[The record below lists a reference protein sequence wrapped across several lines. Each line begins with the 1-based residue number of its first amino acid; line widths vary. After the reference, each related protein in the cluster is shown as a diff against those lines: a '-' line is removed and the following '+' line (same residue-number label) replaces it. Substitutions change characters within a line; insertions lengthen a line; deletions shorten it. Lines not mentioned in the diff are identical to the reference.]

1 MMEHFLGGDW
11 EITPA
16 GGVTGKAY
24 FAKHAGQE
32 LFLKRNSSPFLA
44 MLSAEGIV
52 PKLVWTRRLENG
64 DVISAQ
70 HWMNGR
76 ELTPDEMELDHVARL
91 MGKIHSSSPLLSMLK
106 RLGKKPFLP
115 SMMLGEIHARID
127 VMYTHPDVAA
137 AVGFLETQLPSVP
150 ESQFVVCH
158 GDVNHHNW
166 LLSDEDELFLIDWD
180 GAMIADPAIDL
191 GTLLFGY
198 VEREKWTSW
207 LVQYGIELTPSFF
220 RRIKWYAVA
229 QMLLSI
235 EWNREKSRFHDMN
248 RSIAALHRLM
258 IDDNNLHGNGEKK
271 DHASKK

>member
-1 MMEHFLGGDW
+1 MEHFLGGDW

-16 GGVTGKAY
+16 GGITGKAF
-24 FAKHAGQE
+24 FARQGGQE

-44 MLSAEGIV
+44 MLSAEGVV
-52 PKLVWTRRLENG
+52 PKLVWTKRLENG

-76 ELTPDEMELDHVARL
+76 ELTPEEMKFDRVAKL
-91 MGKIHSSSPLLSMLK
+91 MGKIHSSDPLLSMLK
-106 RLGKKPFLP
+106 RLGKKPFWP
-115 SMMLGEIHARID
+115 SMMLDEVHATID
-127 VMYTHPDVAA
+127 VMYTHPEVAA
-137 AVGFLETQLPSVP
+137 AVRFLETQLPSVP
-150 ESQFVVCH
+150 ESQLVVCH

-207 LVQYGIELTPSFF
+207 LTQYGIRLTPSFF
-220 RRIKWYAVA
+220 RRMKWYATA
-229 QMLLSI
+229 QLLLSI
-235 EWNREKSRFHDMN
+235 EWDGEKGRFHDMN
-248 RSIAALHRLM
+248 KSIAALHRLM
-258 IDDNNLHGNGEKK
+258 IEEKNLYGNGETRHDAFKK
-271 DHASKK
+271 

>member
-1 MMEHFLGGDW
+1 MEHFLGRDW

-16 GGVTGKAY
+16 GGVTGKAF
-24 FAKHAGQE
+24 FARHGGKE

-52 PKLVWTRRLENG
+52 PKLVWTKRLENG

-76 ELTPDEMELDHVARL
+76 ELAPDEMESGRVARL
-91 MGKIHSSSPLLSMLK
+91 MGKIHSSNPLLSMLK

-115 SMMLGEIHARID
+115 SMMLHEIHSRVD
-127 VMYTHPDVAA
+127 VLYTHPDIAA
-137 AVGFLETQLPSVP
+137 AVRFLETQLPSVP
-150 ESQFVVCH
+150 ETQFVVCH

-180 GAMIADPAIDL
+180 GAMIADPAMDI

-198 VEREKWTSW
+198 VEREKWSDW
-207 LVQYGIELTPSFF
+207 LYEYGIELTPSFY
-220 RRIKWYAVA
+220 RRMKWYAAA
-229 QMLLSI
+229 QMLLWI

-248 RSIAALHRLM
+248 RIIAALHRLM
-258 IDDNNLHGNGEKK
+258 IDDKNLFGNGETKHDAFKK
-271 DHASKK
+271 

>member
-1 MMEHFLGGDW
+1 MEHFLGGDW

-16 GGVTGKAY
+16 GGVTGKAF
-24 FAKHAGQE
+24 FARHGGKE

-52 PKLVWTRRLENG
+52 PKLVWTKRLENG

-76 ELTPDEMELDHVARL
+76 ELAPGEMESGRVARL
-91 MGKIHSSSPLLSMLK
+91 MGKIHSSNPLLSMLK
-106 RLGKKPFLP
+106 RLGKQPFLP
-115 SMMLGEIHARID
+115 SMMLNEIYSRIG
-127 VMYTHPDVAA
+127 MLYTHPDVAA
-137 AVGFLETQLPSVP
+137 AVRFLETQLPSVP

-180 GAMIADPAIDL
+180 GAMIADPAMDI

-198 VEREKWTSW
+198 VEREKWTDW
-207 LVQYGIELTPSFF
+207 LLECGYDLTPSFF
-220 RRIKWYAVA
+220 RRMKWYAVA

-235 EWNREKSRFHDMN
+235 EWNRDKSRFHEMN
-248 RSIAALHRLM
+248 RMIAALHGLM
-258 IDDNNLHGNGEKK
+258 LDDHNLFGNGETKQDAFKK
-271 DHASKK
+271 